1 MLTWVSP
8 TWRDLKRLQCIQSL
22 KSIEFSVQIFFALFR
37 LQFFAN
43 WSCWNNLKRR
53 KYSLRV
59 WIMLTIFTWYSTTKK
74 YVFITSK
81 SNNLCFEF
89 VWLKCILKN
98 FIERRHEVNAD
109 GMKYRDS
116 IFTLLNTF
124 ECIFLHFVQSAFANQ
139 LNHWM
144 SAIEPCFFTTKKLI
158 YFINRF
164 DYFTNKLHVPANE
177 KDTENSYYTKSTD
190 KINGE
195 KKLSID
201 EHR

>member
-89 VWLKCILKN
+89 VWLKVH
-98 FIERRHEVNAD
+98 IE
-109 GMKYRDS
+109 KFYRKKAWS
-116 IFTLLNTF
+116 QCRWYEISGLNIHII
-124 ECIFLHFVQSAFANQ
+124 EYLWVHFFAFRP
-139 LNHWM
+139 
-144 SAIEPCFFTTKKLI
+144 IGFC
-158 YFINRF
+158 
-164 DYFTNKLHVPANE
+164 
-177 KDTENSYYTKSTD
+177 
-190 KINGE
+190 
-195 KKLSID
+195 
-201 EHR
+201 